1 MKILIVNGP
10 NLNLIEKRDSHL
22 YGNYSLNEINKI
34 IKDEFPDVL
43 LTFFQSNIEGELIN
57 EIQQAP
63 NNFDGLIINL
73 GGFSHTSVALCDA
86 LEICNIPKIEVHL
99 SNLANREEF
108 RKVSITASK
117 CNGYISGFNYLSY
130 IGAVYII
137 KKLILVKYD

>member
-10 NLNLIEKRDSHL
+10 NLNLIEKRDFHL
-22 YGNYSLNEINKI
+22 YGSYTLNEINKLI
-34 IKDEFPDVL
+34 EDEFPDIFF
-43 LTFFQSNIEGELIN
+43 TFFQSNIEGELIN
-57 EIQQAP
+57 KIQIASSS
-63 NNFDGLIINL
+63 FDGLIINP
-73 GGFSHTSVALCDA
+73 GGFSHYSVAISDA

-108 RKVSITASK
+108 RKTSLTASK

-137 KKLILVKYD
+137 KKLILVQND